1 MCDETFIIDA
11 MGFDQLS
18 PAIEQLESQQSPHF
32 SNSDSD
38 LFSQTLSYGI
48 MLEKL
53 HNWYLEFY
61 AKKLVPAET
70 INEELQGL
78 SSIFSLMR
86 SSLLSFL
93 PDDVKHA
100 IKQLHP
106 YLISSSTIGD
116 MTNAAQCSHFSIQ

>member
-18 PAIEQLESQQSPHF
+18 PAIEQLESQQSSHF
-32 SNSDSD
+32 PNSDSD

-61 AKKLVPAET
+61 A
-70 INEELQGL
+70 IN
-78 SSIFSLMR
+78 
-86 SSLLSFL
+86 
-93 PDDVKHA
+93 
-100 IKQLHP
+100 
-106 YLISSSTIGD
+106 
-116 MTNAAQCSHFSIQ
+116 